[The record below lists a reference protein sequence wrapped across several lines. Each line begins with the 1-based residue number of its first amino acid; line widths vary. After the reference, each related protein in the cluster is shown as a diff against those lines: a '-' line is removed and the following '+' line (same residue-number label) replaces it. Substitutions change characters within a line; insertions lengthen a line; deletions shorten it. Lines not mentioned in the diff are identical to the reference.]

1 MSDFVGS
8 SLQATWFGIDAW
20 RICSVAA
27 LFVGYALYLVFRP
40 KRGVKND
47 GKKKI
52 RAESGELVYTDAPTI
67 RLTDTQRIDRLHKVV
82 SLKSGEQADLAALT
96 FGRIPKL
103 RLHLQGIE
111 NERGQDFAHI
121 KIDLGGASAGCG
133 DSVKEIND
141 NSFLVPKAANDEQ
154 RTSILYFCGKPDAV
168 SFLQVQVK
176 QLDPVDQTA
185 AIDVLHVRGRWA
197 A

>member
-1 MSDFVGS
+1 VNDLVGS
-8 SLQATWFGIDAW
+8 ALQATWFGIDAW

-27 LFVGYALYLVFRP
+27 LILGYALYMLFR
-40 KRGVKND
+40 RGGKQ
-47 GKKKI
+47 GSEKKKI

-82 SLKSGEQADLAALT
+82 SLKRGEQADLVDLT
-96 FGRIPKL
+96 FGRLPKL
-103 RLHLQGIE
+103 RVLFHGIE

-133 DSVKEIND
+133 DSVKEITD

-154 RTSILYFCGKPDAV
+154 RTSILYFCGKADAV
-168 SFLQVQVK
+168 SFLQVKVK
-176 QLDPVDQTA
+176 QLNPVDQTA